1 MDTYELIDVTLTD
14 WLLRMR
20 HGLGEP
26 ITCVHYNWHRIRMPY
41 QPGDTN
47 TMTTHT
53 HMGVAIT
60 NDACLSMMNCKDEFI
75 MSLQNFNHQHR
86 NRKLLQ
92 ERLLWLGDGYAVG
105 TRTQFLDKAGMALLV
120 SAESRNWICRGSDD
134 ASGDE
139 QPWKVFSIC
148 NLRCSDVYFNAK
160 NSCPSSCAKN
170 IGHWVHWHQL

>member
-1 MDTYELIDVTLTD
+1 
-14 WLLRMR
+14 
-20 HGLGEP
+20 
-26 ITCVHYNWHRIRMPY
+26 MPY

-53 HMGVAIT
+53 HIGVAIT

-120 SAESRNWICRGSDD
+120 NAESRN
-134 ASGDE
+134 
-139 QPWKVFSIC
+139 
-148 NLRCSDVYFNAK
+148 
-160 NSCPSSCAKN
+160 
-170 IGHWVHWHQL
+170 

>member
-60 NDACLSMMNCKDEFI
+60 NDARLSMVSCKDEFI
-75 MSLQNFNHQHR
+75 MSLQNFNHQNC

-92 ERLLWLGDGYAVG
+92 ERLLWLGDGYTVG
-105 TRTQFLDKAGMALLV
+105 TRTQFWDKTRQG
-120 SAESRNWICRGSDD
+120 W
-134 ASGDE
+134 
-139 QPWKVFSIC
+139 
-148 NLRCSDVYFNAK
+148 
-160 NSCPSSCAKN
+160 PSSSMQRAEIEYAGGQTVPLAMNNLGKSSQYVTSVAQTCISRQKTLVRQAVQK
-170 IGHWVHWHQL
+170 I